1 MDSINQHASV
11 DVRRSSDTPGSPNPY
26 LTYLPSNAPCPTQV
40 SYEAKNLSFFR
51 NEVISMTTIEQIRRT
66 KKYKQVR
73 NSIIDRLERSGNN
86 TEYYLNLVEDYMNM
100 YVTKE
105 MCSADIA
112 ERGLNITSIGST
124 GQLIT
129 KKNDSIDCLLRTN
142 QQMIKL
148 LKMLRIEP
156 NSSYEDDEE
165 M

>member
-1 MDSINQHASV
+1 
-11 DVRRSSDTPGSPNPY
+11 
-26 LTYLPSNAPCPTQV
+26 
-40 SYEAKNLSFFR
+40 
-51 NEVISMTTIEQIRRT
+51 MTTIEQIRRT

-73 NSIIDRLERSGNN
+73 NSIINRLERSGNN

-148 LKMLRIEP
+148 LRTLGISPETD
-156 NSSYEDDEE
+156 YCDDEE